1 MQNTQKISD
10 TELKIITPRNPKE
23 VIVSKDR
30 QLEIIDGIKETITF
44 WQARLE
50 KEEAILADMEEKGI
64 KTSEELQEQSPE
76 E

>member
-1 MQNTQKISD
+1 METLKVSE
-10 TELKIITPRNPKE
+10 TELKIIIPRNPRE
-23 VIVSKDR
+23 VIVTKDR
-30 QLEIIDGIKETITF
+30 QLEVIDGVKETITF

-64 KTSEELQEQSPE
+64 KTLEELQEQSPE